1 MHRTNTPASVAATGA
16 VQIDAGEGVTFS
28 VPTGGVDLGTATFDT
43 GLLNIN
49 DLATTRTAGDIYLR
63 RSGVL
68 VFLQVLG
75 LVCSD
80 QAHGFTAFTLPAGF
94 RSGLNV
100 YDPTPLHVVEAA
112 TPAGQIMRTGVGS
125 NGGIRFFGMSD
136 TTPLYFTTTYMTND
150 PLPATLPGS
159 AA

>member
-1 MHRTNTPASVAATGA
+1 MHRTNTPADVAATGA
-16 VQIDAGEGVTFS
+16 VQIDAGEGVKFS
-28 VPTGGVDLGTATFDT
+28 VPAGGVDLGTIAYDS
-43 GLLNIN
+43 GLRKIN
-49 DLATTRTAGDIYLR
+49 DLAATRAAGDIYLR

-80 QAHGFTAFTLPAGF
+80 QAHGFTAFTLPTGF
-94 RSGLNV
+94 RSGLNI

-112 TPAGQIMRTGVGS
+112 TPDGQVMRTGVGS

-136 TTPLYFTTTYMTND
+136 TTPLYFTTTYMTDD
-150 PLPATLPGS
+150 PLPADVPGVPV
-159 AA
+159 

>member
-1 MHRTNTPASVAATGA
+1 MHRTNTPADVAATGTI
-16 VQIDAGEGVTFS
+16 QIDAGEGVTFS
-28 VPTGGVDLGTATFDT
+28 VPVEGVDLGTIAYDS
-43 GLLNIN
+43 GLRNIN
-49 DLATTRTAGDIYLR
+49 GLAATRTAGDIYLR
-63 RSGVL
+63 RSGVV

-80 QAHGFTAFTLPAGF
+80 QAHGFTAFTLPTGF

-100 YDPTPLHVVEAA
+100 YDPAPLHVVEAA
-112 TPAGQIMRTGVGS
+112 TPDGQVMRTGVGAD
-125 NGGIRFFGMSD
+125 GRIRFFGMSD
-136 TTPLYFTTTYMTND
+136 TTPLYFTTTYMTSD